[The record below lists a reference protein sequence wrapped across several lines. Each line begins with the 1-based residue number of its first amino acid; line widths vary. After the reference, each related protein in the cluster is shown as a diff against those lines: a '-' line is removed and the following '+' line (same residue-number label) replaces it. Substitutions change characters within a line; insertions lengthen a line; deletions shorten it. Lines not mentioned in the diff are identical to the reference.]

1 MTSIVSASD
10 VKTREKHYVVRFS
23 NGAYVWSN
31 SVIGVLP
38 FFQKSYS
45 HFPGEDPP
53 SHYYYP

>member
-23 NGAYVWSN
+23 NGTYVWSN

-45 HFPGEDPP
+45 PGEDPP